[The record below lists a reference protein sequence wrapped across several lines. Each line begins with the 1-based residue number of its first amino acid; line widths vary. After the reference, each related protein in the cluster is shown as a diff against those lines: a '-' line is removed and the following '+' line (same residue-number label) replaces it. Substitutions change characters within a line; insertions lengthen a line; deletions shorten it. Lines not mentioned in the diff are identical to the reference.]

1 MTWLADFHEKTDLN
15 RYPTVAFR
23 GGVGYRK
30 PTGETV
36 SNFVGH
42 PVHYFHNGL
51 WKPITLQR
59 HANGDFEGSD
69 FSWRGKQV
77 FYKGKTL
84 FEPRAVIFNGVEHK
98 LFLRQD
104 GNRIVADLTIGGSAA
119 QYEIQFRE
127 SGVREL
133 LTIFEPVEGLL
144 EFDVPHANKPE
155 GLQKTNRHIVQGSTF
170 GESFQLTKEMSYPLD
185 IDPNYST
192 NTDYDIR
199 GAVSSTYS
207 TARDTGALL
216 LNNTTFEVSHTLSA
230 GDYFIRRVL
239 LQIDASGIPDG
250 DFISLVNL
258 SMYCT
263 SKNVTGSDYDIQV
276 VNADWSSLIPVSSNV
291 DAAYDLV
298 LSASLDDNIWQNSAS
313 ISGGNRYDSGDLS
326 TSWVSKTGYTYY
338 GLISSRDRAG
348 TSAPTGVEEVV
359 IASQDNATSG
369 NRPYLT
375 VTHAAAAVATQVIWF
390 S

>member
-1 MTWLADFHEKTDLN
+1 MTNTWLADFHEKTDLN

-23 GGVGYRK
+23 GGIGYRK
-30 PTGETV
+30 PSGETV

-42 PVHYFHNGL
+42 RVHYLDNGL

-59 HANGDFEGSD
+59 HGNGDLEGSD
-69 FSWRGKQV
+69 FGWSGGHV
-77 FYKGKTL
+77 TYKKRPL
-84 FEPRAVIFNGVEHK
+84 FQPKAIIFNGKRHNLNLKWDGTNLVCDLPFGQYKVE
-98 LFLRQD
+98 FTER
-104 GNRIVADLTIGGSAA
+104 GA
-119 QYEIQFRE
+119 
-127 SGVREL
+127 REL

-155 GLQKTNRHIVQGSTF
+155 GLYKKDRHIIGGAF
-170 GESFQLTKEMSYPLD
+170 GESFYLTKDMTYPLE
-185 IDPNYST
+185 IDPDYST

-199 GAVSSTYS
+199 GTVSSTYS
-207 TARDTGALL
+207 TARGTGALL
-216 LNNTTFEVSHTLSA
+216 LDNTTFEVTHTLSA

-239 LQIDASGIPDG
+239 LKIDTSGIPDS
-250 DFISLVNL
+250 DTISQVNL
-258 SMYCT
+258 SLH
-263 SKNVTGSDYDIQV
+263 VTGKTVTGTNFDVQV
-276 VNADWSSLIPVSSNV
+276 VKSDWSSLEPVSSNL

-313 ISGGNRYDSGDLS
+313 VSSGNRYSSGNLS

-348 TSAPTGVEEVV
+348 SAAPTAVEEVV
-359 IASQDNATSG
+359 LASQNNGTAG

-375 VTHAAAAVATQVIWF
+375 VTHAATTTAQAIWF